1 MSLKLV
7 DRGKGELLGW
17 HDPDEM
23 RKWVAEN
30 KSRELKDK
38 RMSVSAAVAKFVHD
52 GDLIAMG
59 GFGHDRISM
68 VSVYEVIRQ
77 KKRHLVLAGKTAVHD
92 SDLLI
97 AGGCVD
103 KVEVAYAFGHEL
115 RGLSPASRRAVET
128 GRVQIAG
135 EISNAGYQWRFK
147 AAAEG
152 LPFLPCRVM
161 LGSDT
166 FNYSSSIM
174 VEDPF
179 SKGLICL
186 VPACYPD
193 VVIIHVHRSD
203 MYGNC
208 QIDGITIE
216 DLELARAARR
226 LIITTEEIIPND
238 RIRAEPCHTSIPF
251 FFVDAVVEAPYGCHP
266 GNMPG
271 LYYFDEE
278 HIGEWLSV
286 SKTQEGVDSYLA
298 KYVYEVKDFRDY
310 IRLIGGEEKMKR
322 LAALDSIGNRP
333 AASAQGD
340 DNR

>member
-1 MSLKLV
+1 MSLKV
-7 DRGKGELLGW
+7 VKRGTGELIGW
-17 HDPDEM
+17 HDPDEQ
-23 RKWVAEN
+23 RRWVAEN
-30 KSRELKDK
+30 KSREMKDK
-38 RMSVSAAVAKFVHD
+38 RMSVSDAVASFVHD
-52 GDLIAMG
+52 SDLVAMG
-59 GFGHDRISM
+59 GFGHDRVSM
-68 VSVYEVIRQ
+68 VSVYEIIRQ
-77 KKRHLVLAGKTAVHD
+77 KRRGLILAGKTAVHD

-97 AGGCVD
+97 AGGCVE

-115 RGLSPASRRAVET
+115 RGLSPASRRAVES
-128 GRVQIAG
+128 GEVKIAG

-147 AAAEG
+147 AAAMG
-152 LPFLPCRVM
+152 IPFFPCRVM
-161 LGSDT
+161 IGSDT
-166 FNYSSSIM
+166 FNNSSSII

-179 SKGLICL
+179 SRWPICL

-193 VVIIHVHRSD
+193 VAVIHVHRCD

-226 LIITTEEIIPND
+226 LIITTEETIPNE

-251 FFVDAVVEAPYGCHP
+251 FFVDAVVEARYGCHP

-278 HIGEWLSV
+278 HIAEWLSV
-286 SKTQEGVDSYLA
+286 SRTPEGVDSYLA
-298 KYVYEVKDFRDY
+298 KYVYGVKDFNDY

-322 LAALDSIGNRP
+322 LKALDSIGMQPRTTQEC
-333 AASAQGD
+333 S
-340 DNR
+340 R